1 MLAVEPGGRS
11 EGDKELRAIGIGSCV
26 GHAENASAGVL
37 EGRVDLVSELV
48 TVDGGAASAGAGRIA
63 ALDHEVGNDAVEDG
77 AVVVAAADERREV
90 VARLGRVGRVE
101 LEGEGALEV
110 KVSGQSSVL
119 LACRIFVP
127 LWSRLEC
134 WLS

>member
-11 EGDKELRAIGIGSCV
+11 EGDKKLRAIGVGSCV
-26 GHAENASAGVL
+26 GHAEDASAGVL

-48 TVDGGAASAGAGRIA
+48 TVDGGAASPGAGRIA

-101 LEGEGALEV
+101 LEGEGALEG
-110 KVSGQSSVL
+110 KS
-119 LACRIFVP
+119 
-127 LWSRLEC
+127 
-134 WLS
+134 

>member
-1 MLAVEPGGRS
+1 M
-11 EGDKELRAIGIGSCV
+11 
-26 GHAENASAGVL
+26 L
-37 EGRVDLVSELV
+37 EGRVDLVGELV
-48 TVDGGAASAGAGRIA
+48 TVDGCAASSSASRIT

-110 KVSGQSSVL
+110 ES
-119 LACRIFVP
+119 
-127 LWSRLEC
+127 
-134 WLS
+134 